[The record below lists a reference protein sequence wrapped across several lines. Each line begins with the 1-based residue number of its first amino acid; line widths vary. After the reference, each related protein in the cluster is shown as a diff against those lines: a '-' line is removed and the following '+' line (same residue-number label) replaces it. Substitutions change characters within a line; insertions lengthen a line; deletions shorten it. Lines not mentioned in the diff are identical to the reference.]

1 MIKTITAALLSV
13 GLATGAHA
21 ATVAGSSSGTF
32 SAQTAENSGLP
43 PLGGTF
49 GADISADGKTLTW
62 PGDSCVFFHCGD
74 PNTAQSTLT
83 INDVAFSQ
91 ATTSGNN
98 QVMVGSLTWHNAS
111 SDSSITDDL
120 FSAIASIGLNF
131 TSPTGLAGSETLS
144 FSINNTSN
152 PTGDLIMASPTGALD
167 FGLAVPLDL
176 GSGLTLTSFFA
187 DIESGGG
194 SLSGGTWSLAEN
206 GTSTVGIYA
215 NIAAIPLPAGGLLL
229 LTGLGG
235 LAALRRRKQA
245 A

>member
-1 MIKTITAALLSV
+1 MIRTFTAALLAV

-21 ATVAGSSSGTF
+21 ATVAGSSSGVFT
-32 SAQTAENSGLP
+32 SETGGSTGII
-43 PLGGTF
+43 GGTD
-49 GADISADGKTLTW
+49 GAAISGDGKTLTW
-62 PGDSCVFFHCGD
+62 PGNSCFGYCGPLTD
-74 PNTAQSTLT
+74 QSTLT

-91 ATTSGNN
+91 ATSVGNN
-98 QVMVGSLTWHNAS
+98 EVTVGSLTWHNAS
-111 SDSSITDDL
+111 SSSSLTPDL
-120 FSAIASIGLNF
+120 FTAVANIGLNF
-131 TSPTGLAGSETLS
+131 TSPSGQVGSETLS
-144 FSINNTSN
+144 FNINNTTN

-167 FGLAVPLDL
+167 FGLAVPLNL

-187 DIESGGG
+187 EEVGPG
-194 SLSGGTWSLAEN
+194 SLSGGTWSLGE
-206 GTSTVGIYA
+206 GLTSTFMIKA

>member
-21 ATVAGSSSGTF
+21 ATVAGSSSGVFT
-32 SAQTAENSGLP
+32 SETGGSTGLI
-43 PLGGTF
+43 
-49 GADISADGKTLTW
+49 GATDGAAISADGKTLTW
-62 PGDSCVFFHCGD
+62 PGETCGILGCTTLTD
-74 PNTAQSTLT
+74 QSTLT
-83 INDVAFSQ
+83 INDVAFSKS
-91 ATTSGNN
+91 TSVGNN
-98 QVMVGSLTWHNAS
+98 EVTVGSLTWYNAS
-111 SDSSITDDL
+111 SSSLLTPDL
-120 FSAIASIGLNF
+120 FTAVANIGLNF
-131 TSPTGLAGSETLS
+131 TSPTGQVGSETLT
-144 FSINNTSN
+144 FNINNTTN

-167 FGLAVPLDL
+167 FGLAVPLNL

-187 DIESGGG
+187 EEVGPG
-194 SLSGGTWSLAEN
+194 SLSGGTWSLGE
-206 GTSTVGIYA
+206 GLTSTVMIKA

>member
-1 MIKTITAALLSV
+1 MIRTITAALLAV
-13 GLATGAHA
+13 GLTTGAHA
-21 ATVAGSSSGTF
+21 ATVAGSSSGGFTF
-32 SAQTAENSGLP
+32 EDAQGSGPWYNQTSGAE
-43 PLGGTF
+43 
-49 GADISADGKTLTW
+49 ISADGKTLTW
-62 PGDSCVFFHCGD
+62 PGDTCTIFVGCGAST
-74 PNTAQSTLT
+74 PQSTLT

-98 QVMVGSLTWHNAS
+98 EVTVGSLTWHNAS

-120 FSAIASIGLNF
+120 FSAMADITLSF
-131 TSPTGLAGSETLS
+131 TSPSAAGGTETLS
-144 FSINNTSN
+144 FSINNTLN

-167 FGLAVPLDL
+167 FGLAVPFDL
-176 GSGLTLTSFFA
+176 GSGLTLVSFFA
-187 DIESGGG
+187 EEVGPG
-194 SLSGGTWSLAEN
+194 SLSNGTWSLNE
-206 GTSTVGIYA
+206 GLTSTVLIKA